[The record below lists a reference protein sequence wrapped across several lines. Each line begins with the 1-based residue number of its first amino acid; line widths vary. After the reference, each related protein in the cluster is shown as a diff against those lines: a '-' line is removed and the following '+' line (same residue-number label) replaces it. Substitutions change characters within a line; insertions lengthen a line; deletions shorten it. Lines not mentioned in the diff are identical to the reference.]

1 MAVAWL
7 TKRRSVDLE
16 GETFWS
22 SLTYSDHAVHAR
34 PYMILYFFCHS
45 TRFILHFFFF
55 FAALRA
61 RSRFLLVQQ
70 LLNRTSHRRWR
81 TDSRRIE
88 NHHQLCYRLFQFFF
102 LHIIRCRAEAYVA
115 HTVSSI
121 YLFFIIVKLHN
132 SSSLLQ
138 NHILV
143 AARIWLPFDGELLPV
158 WSAKNFDRQWYIYME
173 RGSNVRV

>member
-102 LHIIRCRAEAYVA
+102 SH
-115 HTVSSI
+115 HTMQSRGI
-121 YLFFIIVKLHN
+121 CGPHCILYLFIFYYCEAAQQQQ
-132 SSSLLQ
+132 SSSESYFGGCQDLAPVRRWVVAGVISQ
-138 NHILV
+138 KFRQTMIHIYGT
-143 AARIWLPFDGELLPV
+143 RF
-158 WSAKNFDRQWYIYME
+158 
-173 RGSNVRV
+173 